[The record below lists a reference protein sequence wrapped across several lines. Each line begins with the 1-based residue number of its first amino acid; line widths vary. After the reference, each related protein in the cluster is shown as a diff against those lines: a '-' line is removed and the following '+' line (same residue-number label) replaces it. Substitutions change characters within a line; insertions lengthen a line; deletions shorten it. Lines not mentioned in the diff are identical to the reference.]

1 MVQQKFIEK
10 KRVIKLIIQRNA
22 HYEFGKNIYTSPYR
36 SFKVKIQQ
44 KYLH

>member
-1 MVQQKFIEK
+1 MVQQKYIEK
-10 KRVIKLIIQRNA
+10 KRVIIQRNA